1 MYKYFF
7 IYLNMKETEIYL
19 VFSDF
24 FFLFC
29 LMGCLMTVLSKT
41 IYLISTLNSAST
53 VKAESE

>member
-1 MYKYFF
+1 
-7 IYLNMKETEIYL
+7 MKETEIYL
-19 VFSDF
+19 VLSDF